1 MGFSL
6 GRVSPVTRVLGKP
19 PLTQLTEG
27 LAQSLGRRSPCRR
40 AWHTRQYSPG
50 DSHGLRSLVGCRPW
64 GHREADTTEQLNHQD
79 LEGSAACSHRSCIV
93 TALDSLLETNGD

>member
-40 AWHTRQYSPG
+40 AWHTRQYS
-50 DSHGLRSLVGCRPW
+50 C
-64 GHREADTTEQLNHQD
+64 
-79 LEGSAACSHRSCIV
+79 
-93 TALDSLLETNGD
+93 LETPMGTGVWWAADHGVTERQTRLSS